1 MSWNFS
7 GSMNGVSGVN
17 MGPVHN
23 TGNMGPVNV
32 GNNAG
37 LHVNGPGLD
46 DKNKV
51 YREVENLKKVNSA
64 YIAKYYDWWI
74 GEKTFY
80 IIMEYCPDTLRKIIN
95 LRPAVFTRN
104 YGQTM
109 GDLEYYMS
117 CEIFRQTL
125 ECVQYIHE
133 LCPPVIHRDLKPE
146 NILISYDSKH
156 DRFVKLCDF
165 GLAAVHHKT
174 IDNQGSNAHTMD
186 VGTVGYQAPEIG
198 KGVKYDH
205 KSDVYSLGVIGA
217 ELFELD
223 RVKLEKYN

>member
-1 MSWNFS
+1 VFYINKCPSVILKPHNNNKLIIINNF
-7 GSMNGVSGVN
+7 GYLC
-17 MGPVHN
+17 PI
-23 TGNMGPVNV
+23 
-32 GNNAG
+32 
-37 LHVNGPGLD
+37 GLD

-80 IIMEYCPDTLRKIIN
+80 IIMEYCPDNLRKIIN
-95 LRPAVFTRN
+95 LRPAAFTRH

-109 GDLEYYMS
+109 GDLEYYMT

-125 ECVQYIHE
+125 EYVQYMHG
-133 LCPPVIHRDLKPE
+133 LSPPVIHRDLKPE
-146 NILISYDSKH
+146 NILISYDSEH

-165 GLAAVHHKT
+165 GLAAVHNKT
-174 IDNQGSNAHTMD
+174 INNQGSNAHTMD
-186 VGTVGYQAPEIG
+186 VGTIAYQAPEIA

-205 KSDVYSLGVIGA
+205 KSDVYSLAVIGA

-223 RVKLEKYN
+223 REELEK

>member
-7 GSMNGVSGVN
+7 GSMNGVTGVN

-37 LHVNGPGLD
+37 LYVNGPVTSSESSSGNNSQGQGGKSGSVNKKLNRIRYEVVLVPQAEYQQNVNNEESAIFDKLSIIGQGLD

-80 IIMEYCPDTLRKIIN
+80 IIMEYCPDTLRKIIK
-95 LRPAVFTRN
+95 LRPAVFTRD
-104 YGQTM
+104 YGKTM
-109 GDLEYYMS
+109 GDWS
-117 CEIFRQTL
+117 T
-125 ECVQYIHE
+125 
-133 LCPPVIHRDLKPE
+133 
-146 NILISYDSKH
+146 
-156 DRFVKLCDF
+156 
-165 GLAAVHHKT
+165 T
-174 IDNQGSNAHTMD
+174 
-186 VGTVGYQAPEIG
+186 
-198 KGVKYDH
+198 
-205 KSDVYSLGVIGA
+205 
-217 ELFELD
+217 
-223 RVKLEKYN
+223 

>member
-1 MSWNFS
+1 GTMGEWKNT
-7 GSMNGVSGVN
+7 GN

-37 LHVNGPGLD
+37 LHVNGPGAGNESSPGDNSQGQSGLSGVSGLD

-51 YREVENLKKVNSA
+51 YREVESLKKVNSA

-80 IIMEYCPDTLRKIIN
+80 IIMEYCPDNLRKILN
-95 LRPAVFTRN
+95 LRPDLFARQ
-104 YGQTM
+104 YGKTM
-109 GDLEYYMS
+109 NDLEYYMS

-125 ECVQYIHE
+125 ECVQYMHE
-133 LCPPVIHRDLKPE
+133 LRPPVIHRDLKPE
-146 NILISYDSKH
+146 NILISYDSEH

-174 IDNQGSNAHTMD
+174 INNQGSNKHTID
-186 VGTVGYQAPEIG
+186 VGTPGRYWRRDI
-198 KGVKYDH
+198 
-205 KSDVYSLGVIGA
+205 
-217 ELFELD
+217 
-223 RVKLEKYN
+223 